1 MRGSVK
7 QMLNKMSLGVVVV
20 AAVCL
25 TGCTIPYGPQFRE
38 VALPAIQTGVHSI
51 LDGFVNGVFA
61 TIEPENDG

>member
-1 MRGSVK
+1 MRKIGKRQSGAVRTG
-7 QMLNKMSLGVVVV
+7 MLMAV
-20 AAVCL
+20 AAGVA
-25 TGCTIPYGPQFRE
+25 GCTVPYGPQFRE